1 MDEQKQNKIIL
12 KILVKQALIQQY
24 LININVCCL
33 LNDYFYTIALN
44 GLAIIFIAFVYHI
57 IPLKSSKIKY
67 IVEYSLLA
75 GVQILAIFMKELLI
89 YLASSLL
96 GLSILSV
103 LFKICRT
110 QLNVDQSLGLFKL
123 CVGMLKCFLSLQLL
137 FLSLHLNSVLPWSW
151 MQIFVILWFILVCG
165 LLFQICMILN
175 LLYKTLKRLNY
186 SIERRNS
193 TNIKYYGGI
202 WYTIQLHCLTFNPF
216 FTLLNF
222 CLTMDQNFTMIYL
235 PIMCITGW
243 MIMMIVSFI
252 IRKEQINNMIPQVGT
267 SENEVFMNEGIPKY
281 LMKISST
288 YFQQTDKPFEI
299 LSTSPRKSNDA
310 EMKCLICFENE
321 SGYVLMNCGHGG
333 LCLKCASNLLL
344 KNKECYLCRQPIMK
358 VFQIQKNNFNFVE
371 VIGII
376 ETQ

>member
-123 CVGMLKCFLSLQLL
+123 LKVCRNVEMF
-137 FLSLHLNSVLPWSW
+137 FKFAAF
-151 MQIFVILWFILVCG
+151 IFITASKFCITMELDVDICYIVVYFSLWFT
-165 LLFQICMILN
+165 FLN
-175 LLYKTLKRLNY
+175 LYDFEF
-186 SIERRNS
+186 IV
-193 TNIKYYGGI
+193 
-202 WYTIQLHCLTFNPF
+202 
-216 FTLLNF
+216 
-222 CLTMDQNFTMIYL
+222 QNF
-235 PIMCITGW
+235 
-243 MIMMIVSFI
+243 
-252 IRKEQINNMIPQVGT
+252 E
-267 SENEVFMNEGIPKY
+267 
-281 LMKISST
+281 KI
-288 YFQQTDKPFEI
+288 E
-299 LSTSPRKSNDA
+299 L
-310 EMKCLICFENE
+310 
-321 SGYVLMNCGHGG
+321 
-333 LCLKCASNLLL
+333 
-344 KNKECYLCRQPIMK
+344 
-358 VFQIQKNNFNFVE
+358 FN
-371 VIGII
+371 
-376 ETQ
+376 